1 MNIFFSWGKRN
12 LTILGKL
19 WLRKVLIIPIFA
31 FVASACVVPEKCIKD
46 IESKCLKFIWD
57 DKTDKVKRNTMI
69 ANFEMGGLNMINIES
84 YFTSLRASWVS
95 IFVSGGWTLGNWYH
109 INTLDNLV
117 RIGC

>member
-1 MNIFFSWGKRN
+1 MFFSWGKRH

-19 WLRKVLIIPIFA
+19 WLRKALVIPIFA
-31 FVASACVVPEKCIKD
+31 FVASVCVVPEKCIKD

-95 IFVSGGWTLGNWYH
+95 RFVIGGMDTWNLIPN
-109 INTLDNLV
+109 NLV